1 MAQGL
6 IMFEKTPWISQEVR
20 LADFL
25 KNFMHDIK
33 NWTPPQEWVTQAE
46 LDMEGKD

>member
-1 MAQGL
+1 MAHEL
-6 IMFEKTPWISQEVR
+6 IMFEKTPWKPQEVR
-20 LADFL
+20 LVDFL

-46 LDMEGKD
+46 LDMEAKD